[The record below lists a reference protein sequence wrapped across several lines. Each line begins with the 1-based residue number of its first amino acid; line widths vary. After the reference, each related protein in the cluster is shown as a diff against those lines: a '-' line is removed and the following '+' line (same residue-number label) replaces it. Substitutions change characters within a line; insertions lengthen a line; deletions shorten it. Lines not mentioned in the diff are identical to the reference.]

1 MAANVTLTTAGPLW
15 AGLAAEKAAVVPAN
29 SEHALYYEIDTGA
42 AGLTNPWFIWNGSAW
57 VAYSGF
63 PATSPGGTNTPVTG
77 VPGSMVRSRATLNS
91 VSPGVIAA
99 AGDYTAGD
107 VLNNSAVTGLPW
119 IFTVARAAGG
129 GILVQK
135 GLITCSVA
143 GLVPRFR
150 LHLFNALPTVLQ
162 ADNVAFLLDADDR
175 NSYIGFIDFPAMSTS
190 GSSEISWSE
199 ADLQW
204 IGVTGAATTLWG
216 VLQTLDTFT
225 NESAGMTMDIYLTG
239 VQS

>member
-15 AGLAAEKAAVVPAN
+15 AGLAADKAAVVPAN
-29 SEHALYYEIDTGA
+29 AEHTLFYEIDTG
-42 AGLTNPWFIWNGSAW
+42 LWYIWNGSAW
-57 VAYSGF
+57 VAYVAPAAAGGSG
-63 PATSPGGTNTPVTG
+63 SNTPVTG
-77 VPGSMVRSRATLNS
+77 VPGSMVRTRGTLNS

-99 AGDYTAGD
+99 AGDYAAGD

-119 IFTVARAAGG
+119 IFSVGRAAGG
-129 GILVQK
+129 GILIQK
-135 GLITCSVA
+135 VLVTCSVA
-143 GLVPRFR
+143 ALVPRFR
-150 LHLFNALPTVLQ
+150 LYLFNALPTVLQ
-162 ADNVAFLLDADDR
+162 ADNAAFLLDADDR
-175 NSYIGFIDFPAMSTS
+175 NAYIGYIDLPAMQTS
-190 GSSEISWSE
+190 GSSEISWAE

-216 VLQTLDTFT
+216 VLQTLDGIT